1 MSEFSAVELQRVIGS
16 GLLVFPVT
24 HATTELEF
32 DEAAYRE
39 HVAHLSS
46 FAPAGIFAA
55 GGMGEFF
62 SITPGEVSAAT
73 QAARAEASLGIPVL
87 GAAGYGTAMAVQMAQ
102 RAESDGADGILLF
115 PPYLTE
121 VSQRGLYEHV
131 ARVCA
136 STSIGVIVYHRA
148 NARYSLGTLSRLAA
162 NYDNFIGF
170 KDGIGEFEL
179 ITALR
184 AEIGD
189 RLLYTG
195 GLPTAEMHARAF
207 AEIGMQTYSSA
218 IFNFAPHWALD
229 FYKAVKNH
237 DSAVL
242 DAMTKSF
249 LLPYVEIRDREQ
261 GYAVAIVKAGL
272 TIVGH
277 PAGPVRPPLADL
289 TPNDFQ
295 DLTTLI
301 EVEEI
306 S

>member
-1 MSEFSAVELQRVIGS
+1 MGS
-16 GLLVFPVT
+16 GLLAFPVT

-32 DEAAYRE
+32 DEPAYRE
-39 HVAHLSS
+39 HVAYLSS
-46 FAPAGIFAA
+46 FAPAAIFAA

-62 SITPGEVSAAT
+62 SITPEEVSAAT
-73 QAARAEASLGIPVL
+73 QAARAEASPSIPVL
-87 GAAGYGTAMAVQMAQ
+87 GAAGYGTSIAVQMAQ
-102 RAESDGADGILLF
+102 RAEADGADGILLL
-115 PPYLTE
+115 PPYLTY

-148 NARYSLGTLSRLAA
+148 NARYTLETLARLAA
-162 NYDNFIGF
+162 TYDNFIGF
-170 KDGIGEFEL
+170 KDGIGEVEL
-179 ITALR
+179 ITTLR

-218 IFNFAPHWALD
+218 IFNFAPHWALA
-229 FYKAVKNH
+229 FYKAVTNR
-237 DSAVL
+237 DGAVL

-249 LLPYVEIRDREQ
+249 LLPYVEIRDREE

-272 TIVGH
+272 TIVGR

-289 TPNDFQ
+289 APKDFQ
-295 DLTTLI
+295 DLTSLI
-301 EVEEI
+301 RSEKI